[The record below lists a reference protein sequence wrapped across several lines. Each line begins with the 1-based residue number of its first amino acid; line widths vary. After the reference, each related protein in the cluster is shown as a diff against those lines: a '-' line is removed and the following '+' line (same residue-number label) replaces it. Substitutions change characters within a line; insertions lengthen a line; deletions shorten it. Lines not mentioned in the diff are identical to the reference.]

1 MHGQPLTTHTILKEG
16 NSEIDLEDSGS
27 DMTSFKEM
35 VCLKTESD
43 NCSPF
48 ASIKWPDG
56 KRVRKKNNCVTKVGG
71 SIVFNGV
78 FH

>member
-48 ASIKWPDG
+48 ASIK
-56 KRVRKKNNCVTKVGG
+56 
-71 SIVFNGV
+71 
-78 FH
+78 